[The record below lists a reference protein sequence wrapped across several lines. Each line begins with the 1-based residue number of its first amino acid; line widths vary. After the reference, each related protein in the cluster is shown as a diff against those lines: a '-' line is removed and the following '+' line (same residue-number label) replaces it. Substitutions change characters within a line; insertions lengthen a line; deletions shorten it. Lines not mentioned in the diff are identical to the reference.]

1 MSSFFKGLIRGL
13 LAVIPIC
20 LIVCALFAGQRLIL
34 KDKAPVSSEQATSDN
49 ISDADS
55 AHALS
60 GMSTGTKDNTAS
72 GKSTGGHQISAGGSK
87 ISHGESS
94 QNSDSF
100 NGTTT
105 SLSGNRSDTDTIE
118 AREHTQSQNI
128 ASNNLVGSGNTTAP
142 NDHSKSGATT
152 TSGTGTSDGTTP
164 EPVLSFVGDML
175 FTENTLSRYNSTGI
189 TSMVSEELLSAMT
202 GADLFMVNEE
212 FPFSTRGEAA
222 EDKQFTFRVDPSY
235 VRIFQELGV
244 DVTTVANNHALD
256 FGVDAFTDS
265 LDTLDQ
271 AGIAR
276 VGGGRTLEEAKAPV
290 IRTVGDTTVGILGA
304 SRVIPVSS
312 WAAGSARPGMFTAY
326 DQTPLLNEISDLSA
340 QCDHTLVYL
349 HWGIEKDEYP
359 QEYQRKLA
367 YACIDA
373 GADLVIGSHPHV
385 LQGFEMYKGKLIVYS
400 LGNFIFSNNANP
412 TVLLQVQIKRDG
424 TMAASLIPCVRVN
437 GQMQRNTAPAA
448 LLSHL
453 TELSYGVQVTADSDG
468 NGQITAVP

>member
-1 MSSFFKGLIRGL
+1 MNSFFKGLIRGL

-20 LIVCALFAGQRLIL
+20 LIVCVLFAGQRLIL
-34 KDKAPVSSEQATSDN
+34 KDKAPVT
-49 ISDADS
+49 
-55 AHALS
+55 
-60 GMSTGTKDNTAS
+60 TDNTAS

-87 ISHGESS
+87 ISHGGSS
-94 QNSDSF
+94 KNSDSS

-105 SLSGNRSDTDTIE
+105 ALSGNRSDTDDM
-118 AREHTQSQNI
+118 A
-128 ASNNLVGSGNTTAP
+128 V
-142 NDHSKSGATT
+142 
-152 TSGTGTSDGTTP
+152 SGTGSTDTGTTP

-175 FTENTLSRYNSTGI
+175 FTENTLSRYTNTGI
-189 TSMVSEELLSAMT
+189 TSMVSEDLLSAMT
-202 GADLFMVNEE
+202 GAALLMVNEE

-244 DVTTVANNHALD
+244 DVATVANNHALD

-271 AGIAR
+271 AGLAR
-276 VGGGRTLEEAKAPV
+276 VGGGRTLEEAKTPV

-326 DQTPLLNEISDLSA
+326 DQTPLLNEISDLSS

-424 TMAASLIPCVRVN
+424 TLAASLIPCVRVN

-448 LLSHL
+448 LFSHL

-468 NGQITAVP
+468 NGQITAFSQYHPAF

>member
-1 MSSFFKGLIRGL
+1 MNSFLKGLIRGL

-20 LIVCALFAGQRLIL
+20 LIICALFAGQRLIL
-34 KDKAPVSSEQATSDN
+34 KDKATVSSEQATSDN

-72 GKSTGGHQISAGGSK
+72 GKKTGGHRISAGGSK
-87 ISHGESS
+87 ISHGGSS
-94 QNSDSF
+94 QNSDSSD
-100 NGTTT
+100 GTTT
-105 SLSGNRSDTDTIE
+105 SLSGNTT
-118 AREHTQSQNI
+118 
-128 ASNNLVGSGNTTAP
+128 ASN
-142 NDHSKSGATT
+142 DRSKSGATA
-152 TSGTGTSDGTTP
+152 TSGTGSSSATAP

-189 TSMVSEELLSAMT
+189 PSMVSEELLSAMT

-222 EDKQFTFRVDPSY
+222 ADKQFTFRVDPSY

-244 DVTTVANNHALD
+244 DVATVANNHALD

-290 IRTVGDTTVGILGA
+290 IRTAGDTTVGILGA

-312 WAAGSARPGMFTAY
+312 WTAGSARPGMFTAY
-326 DQTPLLNEISDLSA
+326 DQTPLLNEISDLSS

-424 TMAASLIPCVRVN
+424 TMAVSLIPCVRVN

-448 LLSHL
+448 LFSHL